1 MDDALVFA
9 GDPAPQQLTAPC
21 RKYQA
26 ACASQLSKRCTREFP
41 DDFGLFL
48 RLGARFCEADHS
60 FRCGA
65 IACGE
70 WNLHRPAV

>member
-26 ACASQLSKRCTREFP
+26 ACTSQLSKRCTREFP

-48 RLGARFCEADHS
+48 HFGPRFCEHDHS
-60 FRCGA
+60 FRFRA
-65 IACGE
+65 IACTTR
-70 WNLHRPAV
+70 NLQHPGV

>member
-26 ACASQLSKRCTREFP
+26 ACALLLSKRCTCEFSENS
-41 DDFGLFL
+41 GLFL
-48 RLGARFCEADHS
+48 DLAPRFCDHDHS
-60 FRCGA
+60 FRVRSIRQGQR
-65 IACGE
+65 I
-70 WNLHRPAV
+70 LHASRR